1 MRLLVTSEDYTVHKV
16 LAAAR
21 LAGIRLGQPELV
33 QQQQLQ
39 ALHPLARGMLLE
51 TAQGHVAQHHAI
63 LRYIA
68 EAAPAAY
75 LYGRSDFQ
83 QAEVRTSTCALHAGS
98 LLRTLGNE
106 CSVSW
111 ESLGSACCCLP
122 NAAMGLCSGDDASG
136 GDR

>member
-21 LAGIRLGQPELV
+21 LAGIRLGQPVLV
-33 QQQQLQ
+33 QQQQLA
-39 ALHPLARGMLLE
+39 ALHPLAQGMLLE
-51 TAQGHVAQHHAI
+51 VAGGHVAQHHAI

-83 QAEVRTSTCALHAGS
+83 QAEVRTSTCAFGPHCAKGTPGRGVFCLAEIAGNIVM
-98 LLRTLGNE
+98 LL
-106 CSVSW
+106 V
-111 ESLGSACCCLP
+111 
-122 NAAMGLCSGDDASG
+122 
-136 GDR
+136 